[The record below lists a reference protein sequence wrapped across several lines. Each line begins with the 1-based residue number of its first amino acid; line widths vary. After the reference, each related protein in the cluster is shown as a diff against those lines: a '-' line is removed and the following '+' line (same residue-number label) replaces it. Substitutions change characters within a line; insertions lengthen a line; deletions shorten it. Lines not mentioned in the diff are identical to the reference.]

1 MDALP
6 RAQDL
11 ATSHAL
17 DALPEDRRRAAQT
30 TLEIFCTE
38 LAGVSIGPQR
48 LVRTLVDERLMGH
61 RSALEAVLDL
71 TRFGLIEA
79 RETGGHQVLW
89 APSAVLDEHAN
100 KPAGSTSRRGRSA
113 PRRSPKGGVK

>member
-11 ATSHAL
+11 ATSRAL
-17 DALPEDRRRAAQT
+17 DALPEDRRRAAKT

-61 RSALEAVLDL
+61 RSALEAVFDL

-79 RETGGHQVLW
+79 REANGHQVLW
-89 APSAVLDEHAN
+89 VPSAVLDEHA
-100 KPAGSTSRRGRSA
+100 KQPAGRRGRRA